1 MYICKVIMEHCYIFD
16 FTSASIYHVKLPE
29 DVEDIESYLCETYG
43 LKSNQLSFM
52 VTDEKLTIEDL

>member
-1 MYICKVIMEHCYIFD
+1 MEHCYIFD
-16 FTSASIYHVKLPE
+16 FTSASIYHIKLPE